1 MDDIFGLMSIGIDI
15 LDTLHFIMIICIR
28 LIFAFH
34 PDWQIIVKEKS
45 SIDIDRWFSMAQQN
59 QSMMGLVLQNPS
71 QNTHMLVNVAGS
83 TGFIGQPSNSM
94 NPMGNMVQM
103 QPQNHPNLHP
113 VSLDWAKLCA
123 PSCRIIMLLFIKFV
137 TQ

>member
-1 MDDIFGLMSIGIDI
+1 
-15 LDTLHFIMIICIR
+15 
-28 LIFAFH
+28 
-34 PDWQIIVKEKS
+34 
-45 SIDIDRWFSMAQQN
+45 MAQPN

-113 VSLDWAKLCA
+113 VSLIYKSVLISLLNCNLSKFPSKNA
-123 PSCRIIMLLFIKFV
+123 PKIELVHPIHFTSVLSVQILN
-137 TQ
+137 